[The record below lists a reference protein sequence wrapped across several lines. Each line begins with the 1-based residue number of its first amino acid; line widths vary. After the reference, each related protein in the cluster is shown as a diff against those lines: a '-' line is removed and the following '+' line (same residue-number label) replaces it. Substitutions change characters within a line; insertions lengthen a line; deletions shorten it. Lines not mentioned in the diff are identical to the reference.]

1 MFAWSNP
8 LHPEVFPNVV
18 KMEAEIVRMTC
29 NMFNGGPKAVGTV
42 SMGILSGRSVAET
55 VAGGDVNMEQKKYE
69 TVVQCLQLTPIG
81 PSQIAFIISTSPP
94 QLV

>member
-42 SMGILSGRSVAET
+42 SMGILSGRSVAE
-55 VAGGDVNMEQKKYE
+55 
-69 TVVQCLQLTPIG
+69 
-81 PSQIAFIISTSPP
+81 
-94 QLV
+94 